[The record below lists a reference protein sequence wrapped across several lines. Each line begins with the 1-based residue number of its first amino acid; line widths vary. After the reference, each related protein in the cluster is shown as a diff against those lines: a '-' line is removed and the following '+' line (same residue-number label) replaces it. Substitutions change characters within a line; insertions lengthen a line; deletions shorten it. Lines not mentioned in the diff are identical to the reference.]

1 MGASFSAQ
9 ISAESNMEL
18 RKHVDAA
25 VTNVILD
32 SNFTD
37 LLNLEN
43 EKYCNHLVKIAATA
57 FQQNKDTVD
66 LELLRE
72 MLYKAREKNVD
83 DRVKTSEKHHNKKT
97 PRVQNVKKKC
107 IQISKFYVLFA
118 HLFSCIISTINPSFK
133 IESNKEKTSSKE
145 EKEKETRGV
154 HSGGEGKSSLD
165 FCSSRIDALVNS
177 ELNETS
183 DGDLL
188 AKPNVCKTNVSKSGE
203 PLRFTDLPGMKAL
216 KKLYNLNLNDGSEME
231 KEDARYLYP
240 AFTGMNAP
248 DNIRRLDQIP
258 LKIYTNYRECQK
270 GGYNGG
276 ETTEESEK
284 KEERR
289 DKERREFEKNQ
300 MFYRDNKKNQEE
312 NIRTGIY
319 LNGVVG
325 SLKERLFS
333 EYVQHIKE
341 MIKRAESNRSI
352 LLEILSEMFVYTYD
366 GAGNI
371 DGVIINP
378 SLTYKKLQSLVVR
391 TRRIVIKLYTD
402 CEEDYKTGLDIFFA
416 MVQEKIILKLSVQEE
431 VLKKQ
436 LEDVIYGPPER
447 YIPESLLYQQQYQ
460 GMEEFN
466 KKQFIPLHFKS
477 SVISIVKNKLNLT
490 SDNEFKVILPALE
503 AWINEE
509 MENTTTLLDPQKV
522 AEEFLREN
530 DYSDEYGSPPNQSEY
545 EYVAPSSA
553 SFPPVSP
560 PPVSPPPASSS
571 FASSA
576 PASSA
581 PASSAP
587 ASSSASF
594 APASSSSAS
603 TSASTSFAP
612 AILSSRAPLA
622 TPYKKIATISKTSP
636 RQPRRIDA
644 VNPTRLLFST
654 E

>member
-43 EKYCNHLVKIAATA
+43 EKYCNRLVIIAATA
-57 FQQNKDTVD
+57 FQQNKDTVS
-66 LELLRE
+66 LKLLRN
-72 MLYKAREKNVD
+72 MLDKAREKNVD
-83 DRVKTSEKHHNKKT
+83 DRANTSEKHHNKKT

-133 IESNKEKTSSKE
+133 IESIESNKENTSSKE

-216 KKLYNLNLNDGSEME
+216 QELYSDVNDGSKME

-258 LKIYTNYRECQK
+258 LEIYTNYRECQK

-276 ETTEESEK
+276 ETTEEAAK
-284 KEERR
+284 REERR

-378 SLTYKKLQSLVVR
+378 SLTYTKLQSLVVR

-477 SVISIVKNKLNLT
+477 SVISIVKNNLT
-490 SDNEFKVILPALE
+490 DNDFQQILPSLNE
-503 AWINEE
+503 WINEE
-509 MENTTTLLDPQKV
+509 TENATTLLDPQKV
-522 AEEFLREN
+522 AYEFLKEQYG
-530 DYSDEYGSPPNQSEY
+530 DDYGSPPDVY
-545 EYVAPSSA
+545 EESVAPSST
-553 SFPPVSP
+553 
-560 PPVSPPPASSS
+560 
-571 FASSA
+571 SSA

-587 ASSSASF
+587 ASSASSTSS
-594 APASSSSAS
+594 APAS
-603 TSASTSFAP
+603 STSFAP
-612 AILSSRAPLA
+612 AYSTSSAPASTSSNPASSIPPA

-636 RQPRRIDA
+636 RQSRRIDA

>member
-9 ISAESNMEL
+9 ISAESNVEL

-25 VTNVILD
+25 VTKVILD
-32 SNFTD
+32 SNFTK
-37 LLNLEN
+37 LTNLAN

-66 LELLRE
+66 LEELLRQ
-72 MLYKAREKNVD
+72 MMYKAREKNVD
-83 DRVKTSEKHHNKKT
+83 DRANTSEKHHNKKT

-133 IESNKEKTSSKE
+133 IESNKKEKTPSKE
-145 EKEKETRGV
+145 EKETP
-154 HSGGEGKSSLD
+154 SLD
-165 FCSSRIDALVNS
+165 FCSSRIDALVNG
-177 ELNETS
+177 ELNENS
-183 DGDLL
+183 GGVLVV
-188 AKPNVCKTNVSKSGE
+188 KPNVCKTNVSKSGS
-203 PLRFTDLPGMKAL
+203 PLHFTDLPGMKAL
-216 KKLYNLNLNDGSEME
+216 KELYSDVNDGSET
-231 KEDARYLYP
+231 EDARYLYP

-248 DNIRRLDQIP
+248 DNIRRLGQIP
-258 LKIYTNYRECQK
+258 LKIYINEPECQK

-289 DKERREFEKNQ
+289 DKERRELEKER
-300 MFYRDNKKNQEE
+300 MFYLYNERDHKKNQEE
-312 NIRTGIY
+312 SIRNGIY
-319 LNGVVG
+319 LNGIVG

-341 MIKRAESNRSI
+341 MIQRAESNRSG

-366 GAGNI
+366 NSGNI

-378 SLTYKKLQSLVVR
+378 SLTYTKLQSLVVR

-402 CEEDYKTGLDIFFA
+402 CEEDYKNGLDIFFA

-436 LEDVIYGPPER
+436 LEDVVYGPPER

-460 GMEEFN
+460 DVEEFN
-466 KKQFIPLHFKS
+466 KKQFVPPHFKS
-477 SVISIVKNKLNLT
+477 SVISIVKKNVPDDHDFKLA
-490 SDNEFKVILPALE
+490 LPELN

-509 MENTTTLLDPQKV
+509 IENATSLLNPNEV
-522 AEEFLREN
+522 ASEFLKVY
-530 DYSDEYGSPPNQSEY
+530 DYGNYDEDVN
-545 EYVAPSSA
+545 V
-553 SFPPVSP
+553 VT
-560 PPVSPPPASSS
+560 
-571 FASSA
+571 
-576 PASSA
+576 
-581 PASSAP
+581 
-587 ASSSASF
+587 
-594 APASSSSAS
+594 SSSSAS
-603 TSASTSFAP
+603 NDSSIAAASPAPPSISPVAPAVPPVAPSTSLP
-612 AILSSRAPLA
+612 
-622 TPYKKIATISKTSP
+622 ISVAKSGPSISPSP
-636 RQPRRIDA
+636 RKVKRSYDIKPRNLMDVID
-644 VNPTRLLFST
+644 

>member
-9 ISAESNMEL
+9 ISAESNVEL

-25 VTNVILD
+25 VTKVILD
-32 SNFTD
+32 SNFTK
-37 LLNLEN
+37 LTNLAN

-66 LELLRE
+66 LEELLRQ
-72 MLYKAREKNVD
+72 MMYKAREKNVD
-83 DRVKTSEKHHNKKT
+83 DRANTSEKHHNKKT

-133 IESNKEKTSSKE
+133 IESNKKEKTPSKE
-145 EKEKETRGV
+145 EKETP
-154 HSGGEGKSSLD
+154 SLD
-165 FCSSRIDALVNS
+165 FCSSRIDALVNG
-177 ELNETS
+177 ELNENS
-183 DGDLL
+183 GGVLVV
-188 AKPNVCKTNVSKSGE
+188 KPNVCKTNVSKSGS
-203 PLRFTDLPGMKAL
+203 PLHFTDLPGMKAL
-216 KKLYNLNLNDGSEME
+216 KELYSDVNDGSET
-231 KEDARYLYP
+231 EDARYLYP

-248 DNIRRLDQIP
+248 DNVRRLGQIP
-258 LKIYTNYRECQK
+258 LKIYINEPECQK

-289 DKERREFEKNQ
+289 DKERRELEKER
-300 MFYRDNKKNQEE
+300 MFYLYNERDHKKNQEE
-312 NIRTGIY
+312 SIRNGIY
-319 LNGVVG
+319 LNGIVG

-341 MIKRAESNRSI
+341 MIQRAESNRSG

-366 GAGNI
+366 NSGNI

-378 SLTYKKLQSLVVR
+378 SLTYTKLQSLVVR

-402 CEEDYKTGLDIFFA
+402 CEEDYKNGLDIFFA

-436 LEDVIYGPPER
+436 LEDVVYGPPER

-460 GMEEFN
+460 DVEEFN
-466 KKQFIPLHFKS
+466 KKQFVPPHFKS
-477 SVISIVKNKLNLT
+477 SVISIVKKNVPDDHDFKLA
-490 SDNEFKVILPALE
+490 LPELN

-509 MENTTTLLDPQKV
+509 IENATSLLNPNEV
-522 AEEFLREN
+522 ASEFLKVY
-530 DYSDEYGSPPNQSEY
+530 DYGNYDEDVN
-545 EYVAPSSA
+545 V
-553 SFPPVSP
+553 VT
-560 PPVSPPPASSS
+560 
-571 FASSA
+571 
-576 PASSA
+576 
-581 PASSAP
+581 
-587 ASSSASF
+587 
-594 APASSSSAS
+594 SSSSAS
-603 TSASTSFAP
+603 NDSSIAAASPAPPSISPVAPAVPPVAPSTSLPINVAKSGP
-612 AILSSRAPLA
+612 S
-622 TPYKKIATISKTSP
+622 ISPSP
-636 RQPRRIDA
+636 RKVKRSYDIKPRNLMDVID
-644 VNPTRLLFST
+644 